1 MENYILDIQRMS
13 TEDGPGIRTTVFF
26 KGCNLKC
33 RWCHNPESLSFKQQK
48 YWIEDNCIGCF
59 SCLEACPEKA
69 ISFPETG
76 MKVNLSL
83 CTFCLRC
90 AEVCPTNSIEVKG
103 EKIAVDTLYQ
113 ELLKD
118 LSYYKNSSG
127 GVTLSGGEAVLHND
141 YVLELLKKL
150 KGVGIHTALDTAG
163 HYPFEMLERLLPYVD
178 LILFD
183 LKIFDED
190 IHKKYTG
197 VGNKRIK
204 ENAIKLGKITYPK
217 VWIRT
222 PIIPNSTDSLE
233 NIEKLGEF
241 IRDKLLNLEKWELVS
256 FNNLSKDKYRLLGNV
271 WEYEE
276 EELMTKEKMTELCE
290 IAKKYVKNAIWSG
303 ATKLEV

>member
-59 SCLEACPEKA
+59 SCEKVCPEQA
-69 ISFPETG
+69 ISFTEIG
-76 MKVNLSL
+76 MKVNASL
-83 CTFCLRC
+83 CTYCLRC
-90 AEVCPTNSIEVKG
+90 ADECPTNSIEVKG
-103 EKIAVDTLYQ
+103 EKIEVAELYQ

-118 LSYYKNSSG
+118 ISYYENSAG

-141 YVLELLKKL
+141 YVFELLKKL
-150 KGVGIHTALDTAG
+150 KLAKIHTAVDTAG
-163 HYPFEMLERLLPYVD
+163 HYPFEMLERLIPYTD

-183 LKIFDED
+183 LKIFDDET
-190 IHKKYTG
+190 HQKFTG
-197 VGNKRIK
+197 VSNKRIK

-222 PIIPNSTDSLE
+222 PIIPNSTDSIE

-241 IRDKLLNLEKWELVS
+241 IRDNLPHIEKWELVS

-271 WEYEE
+271 WEYDE
-276 EELMTKEKMTELCE
+276 EELMTKEEMTELCE
-290 IAKKYVKNAIWSG
+290 VAKKFVKNAIWSG